1 MNTKH
6 KNHNRCRS
14 GGGDRNGVVS
24 AVGNRLTIRPLNTAG
39 FWDEWGTLNVL
50 RNCRR
55 LELGDGS
62 AVVSVDGRD
71 RDDGGAGVCFPATS
85 GMSTFILP
93 PHVLV
98 RSESE
103 PGSNIE
109 SRAPNFYRQQRSV
122 AVI

>member
-39 FWDEWGTLNVL
+39 FWDEWGTLNAL

-62 AVVSVDGRD
+62 AVVSVDVRD
-71 RDDGGAGVCFPATS
+71 RDDSALAFVFRRRAG
-85 GMSTFILP
+85 
-93 PHVLV
+93 
-98 RSESE
+98 
-103 PGSNIE
+103 
-109 SRAPNFYRQQRSV
+109 
-122 AVI
+122 